1 MEHAYTSHITW
12 TGNQGTGTSGYKTY
26 ARTWDIAV
34 KGKEP
39 IHCSN
44 DPLLGGDPG
53 KMNPEDLL
61 LSSLSAC
68 HMLWYLHLASDAG
81 ITVMEYQDSPVAT
94 GEVLKGGAGRFISAT
109 LRPKIT
115 VLPGTDLDAAAAIH
129 QQIHHVCFIARSVI
143 FRSAT
148 SLNLLFLT
156 QSNSFLARSSGAQE
170 MWLGYPTSATL
181 RCTPK
186 HPALA
191 VIRLQGNSPRSRL
204 MIAVLFEAD
213 ALPEAQERYLQLAA
227 GLTPLL
233 SDTPG
238 FIAIERF
245 QSLNSPGKILSLSW
259 WEDEASVANWQ
270 QNERHLAAQREGKAS
285 IFSYYRIRVARVFRD
300 YSSERGAQ
308 PDV

>member
-1 MEHAYTSHITW
+1 MTTLRFYLQLRSGNAPGRYRSEEIHPSIEKGKPMEHAYTSHITW
-12 TGNQGTGTSGYKTY
+12 TGNQGTGTSGYKAY

-115 VLPGTDLDAAAAIH
+115 VLPGTDFDAAAAIH
-129 QQIHHVCFIARSVI
+129 QQIHHVCFIARSVNFPVSYQPEFII
-143 FRSAT
+143 FNA
-148 SLNLLFLT
+148 
-156 QSNSFLARSSGAQE
+156 E
-170 MWLGYPTSATL
+170 
-181 RCTPK
+181 
-186 HPALA
+186 
-191 VIRLQGNSPRSRL
+191 
-204 MIAVLFEAD
+204 
-213 ALPEAQERYLQLAA
+213 
-227 GLTPLL
+227 
-233 SDTPG
+233 
-238 FIAIERF
+238 
-245 QSLNSPGKILSLSW
+245 
-259 WEDEASVANWQ
+259 
-270 QNERHLAAQREGKAS
+270 
-285 IFSYYRIRVARVFRD
+285 
-300 YSSERGAQ
+300 
-308 PDV
+308 

>member
-1 MEHAYTSHITW
+1 MDRQSGHGYL
-12 TGNQGTGTSGYKTY
+12 GLQGLCPNL
-26 ARTWDIAV
+26 DIAV

-115 VLPGTDLDAAAAIH
+115 VLPVPISTPPRP
-129 QQIHHVCFIARSVI
+129 FISRSITSVLSPARSI
-143 FRSAT
+143 SRSAT
-148 SLNLLFLT
+148 SLNLLSLT

-204 MIAVLFEAD
+204 MIAVL
-213 ALPEAQERYLQLAA
+213 LRP
-227 GLTPLL
+227 TPYRKHRK
-233 SDTPG
+233 D
-238 FIAIERF
+238 
-245 QSLNSPGKILSLSW
+245 ILSW
-259 WEDEASVANWQ
+259 
-270 QNERHLAAQREGKAS
+270 RPG
-285 IFSYYRIRVARVFRD
+285 
-300 YSSERGAQ
+300 
-308 PDV
+308 

>member
-1 MEHAYTSHITW
+1 MQHAYTSHITW
-12 TGNQGTGTSGYKTY
+12 TGNQGTGTSGYKAY

-115 VLPGTDLDAAAAIH
+115 VLPGTELDAATAIH
-129 QQIHHVCFIARSVI
+129 QQIHHVCFIARSVNFPVSYQPEFII
-143 FRSAT
+143 FNA
-148 SLNLLFLT
+148 
-156 QSNSFLARSSGAQE
+156 E
-170 MWLGYPTSATL
+170 
-181 RCTPK
+181 
-186 HPALA
+186 
-191 VIRLQGNSPRSRL
+191 
-204 MIAVLFEAD
+204 
-213 ALPEAQERYLQLAA
+213 
-227 GLTPLL
+227 
-233 SDTPG
+233 
-238 FIAIERF
+238 
-245 QSLNSPGKILSLSW
+245 
-259 WEDEASVANWQ
+259 
-270 QNERHLAAQREGKAS
+270 
-285 IFSYYRIRVARVFRD
+285 
-300 YSSERGAQ
+300 
-308 PDV
+308 